1 MPTNTTILNIDDHP
15 GHTSRTTSTRF
26 SNIHYAADTPPT
38 HHTRHPSYDE
48 DGPPDSLFDAD
59 SIALTDPT
67 PFDQFDP
74 LKADGPD
81 QGSDFQASA
90 YPQLI
95 QTAES
100 SVLGSFFNMTNAIVG
115 AGIIGL
121 PFAFKEAGYFTG
133 MILLLTLAYITD
145 WTLRLLAH
153 ATKLS
158 GRSTYQELVCFCFG
172 RIGFHAIS
180 FFQFVFAFGGMCA
193 FNVIIGDTVPH
204 VIRSVVPGVLSSPV
218 LTFLT
223 SRRAMITLITLFIS
237 FPLSLYRDMGKLA
250 KTSALALV
258 AMLVIVVAVVIEAPK
273 AAPELRG
280 NNIGKWAFMKPD
292 VFQAIG
298 VMGFAFVCHHNSFM
312 IYSALKTPTLDRYAR
327 VIRLST
333 ILSATVCLVLA
344 SVGYLNFTDKTR
356 GNILNNFP
364 DNNLLINI
372 ARFCFGFNMITT
384 FPMELLVAREVIDGY
399 VSLYSQPKSAS
410 NHSTGYVQLTDM
422 ADLDP
427 DPSPNPIP
435 NPNSANHPDPDLD
448 DINSLT
454 NPLTTPLHITP
465 PPPSSGHMPQLAEVP
480 FSMTR
485 HVGVTTAMVL
495 ATLFVALSVCDLGII
510 IELTGGVSATALAFI
525 LPAACHLK
533 LGSGPLLTRAKLPL
547 WLLLGFGICVL
558 FLSPT
563 LAIYRFIH
571 QDPSEMHIC

>member
-15 GHTSRTTSTRF
+15 
-26 SNIHYAADTPPT
+26 
-38 HHTRHPSYDE
+38 
-48 DGPPDSLFDAD
+48 
-59 SIALTDPT
+59 ALTDPT

-410 NHSTGYVQLTDM
+410 NHT
-422 ADLDP
+422 
-427 DPSPNPIP
+427 
-435 NPNSANHPDPDLD
+435 
-448 DINSLT
+448 
-454 NPLTTPLHITP
+454 
-465 PPPSSGHMPQLAEVP
+465 EVP